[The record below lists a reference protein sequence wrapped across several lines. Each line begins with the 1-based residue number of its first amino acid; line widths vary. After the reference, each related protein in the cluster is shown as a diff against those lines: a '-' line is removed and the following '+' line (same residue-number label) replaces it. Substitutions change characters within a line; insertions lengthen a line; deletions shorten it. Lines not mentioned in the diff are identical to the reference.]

1 MWHDFPLYY
10 ELSFHSRKKKSRMET
25 LILQVHIK
33 INTHILA
40 VENVNQVL
48 SMFWSSELIRIKI
61 VFTITTIVLAAVLTK
76 NALVG
81 I

>member
-1 MWHDFPLYY
+1 
-10 ELSFHSRKKKSRMET
+10 MET

-48 SMFWSSELIRIKI
+48 GMF
-61 VFTITTIVLAAVLTK
+61 
-76 NALVG
+76 
-81 I
+81 